1 MMLLRKLPLPNR
13 HLFPQHSSQQSL
25 KDPKQIIRP
34 MPQQYLTMTNPK
46 RKTKMSQFQ
55 HMLKTSLCRRHL
67 SNIIFFSVVFF
78 CCVALMS
85 HLVYAIVDS
94 ESSIEKTSSPYKPD
108 TIITYLLENPIS
120 STIITTLIIT
130 VSAYT
135 LNKGKQMN
143 QTLRDIP
150 MLKQN
155 QEEMKVDLKD
165 NADQIKKQVGNL
177 DNKMDKQFGEII
189 KEQRRMEND
198 IYKRIYD
205 ILLSMKETPET
216 TATGKRRYK

>member
-1 MMLLRKLPLPNR
+1 
-13 HLFPQHSSQQSL
+13 
-25 KDPKQIIRP
+25 
-34 MPQQYLTMTNPK
+34 
-46 RKTKMSQFQ
+46 
-55 HMLKTSLCRRHL
+55 
-67 SNIIFFSVVFF
+67 
-78 CCVALMS
+78 MS

-216 TATGKRRYK
+216 TATGKRRYKGD

>member
-1 MMLLRKLPLPNR
+1 
-13 HLFPQHSSQQSL
+13 
-25 KDPKQIIRP
+25 
-34 MPQQYLTMTNPK
+34 
-46 RKTKMSQFQ
+46 
-55 HMLKTSLCRRHL
+55 
-67 SNIIFFSVVFF
+67 
-78 CCVALMS
+78 MS
-85 HLVYAIVDS
+85 HLVYAIEDS

-216 TATGKRRYK
+216 TATGKRRYKGD